1 MGGGRGGNS
10 EVASW
15 VAANYQAQTVG
26 NTTVY
31 KLGA

>member
-10 EVASW
+10 EVAAW
-15 VAANYQAQTVG
+15 VAANFPAQTVG
-26 NTTVY
+26 NATVY